1 MRKVYT
7 AIFMLLIA
15 ACFAIANISILSSQ
29 EKALKKIYISSI
41 QGSGVPEPLAKK
53 ARERIEFALY
63 ENFGKEYR
71 VLTDDDVKVM
81 FKKAQAIMAT
91 GCTAESCQTEIADAV
106 DADEIIYGELSR
118 DGTVLRLTTRNLLR
132 DRKSLAITKKSMVAL
147 SFADTELDHYAAE
160 AAKKLINPAY
170 SVRKPPA
177 IVEEGVSLSA
187 VKLEEVKG
195 LDIAVMRFASGDA
208 TIQTMI
214 AYLKGLVEEGDEAFN
229 DKKYDGAID
238 KYTKVLELVKKK
250 LSADKQARMADFTDG
265 VLKRNETAYSMR
277 YKTKIEEV
285 DNELKKRDYAEEK
298 QLLSLRERY
307 VKLET
312 EIAGLPEKLK
322 GEVMAEIIK
331 TLSQRYDEMT
341 STIVLLC
348 EKRGD
353 MLYGDYKFTEA
364 LAQYRSGGAYALRV
378 REPVARSLFAQRL
391 GKKEKATTETG
402 QSYLLSRV
410 RSLADRAELFNLQ
423 ERMRDAKSELKEARR
438 LIALDLSTFVT
449 PDVVVTYNAVAG
461 VLGVAFIKTEEQKKF
476 EEDERRKIAAEA
488 LQRKED
494 ERKRVEAKALQRK
507 YEEQTAKEANEK
519 QKQREE
525 DCTILKKCKGNKVRG
540 EWDKECWDAYWG
552 MEFDWRYKCK

>member
-1 MRKVYT
+1 MRPFYT
-7 AIFMLLIA
+7 ALFVLLLA
-15 ACFAIANISILSSQ
+15 ACFAIANISTLSSQ
-29 EKALKKIYISSI
+29 EKALKKLYISSI
-41 QGSGVPEPLAKK
+41 QASGVPEPLAKK

-63 ENFGKEYR
+63 ENFGREYR
-71 VLTDDDVKVM
+71 VLTDEDVKVM

-106 DADEIIYGELSR
+106 DADEIIYGELTR
-118 DGTVLRLTTRNLLR
+118 DGGLLRLTARTLLR
-132 DRKSLAITKKSMVAL
+132 DRKTLAITKKSMVVLA
-147 SFADTELDHYAAE
+147 FTDKELDHYASE

-170 SVRKPPA
+170 AVRKPPA
-177 IVEEGVSLSA
+177 IVDDGVSLAA
-187 VKLEEVKG
+187 VKIEEVKG
-195 LDIAVMRFASGDA
+195 LDIAVMRFTSDDA

-214 AYLKGLVEEGDEAFN
+214 TYLKGLVEEGDEAFN

-265 VLKRNETAYSMR
+265 VLKRSETAYSMR

-285 DNELKKRDYAEEK
+285 DKELKKRDYAEEK

-364 LAQYRSGGAYALRV
+364 LAQYRSGGAYALQV
-378 REPVARSLFAQRL
+378 RGPVARSLFAQRL

-476 EEDERRKIAAEA
+476 EDDERRKIAAEA

-507 YEEQTAKEANEK
+507 YEEQAAKEANEK

-525 DCTILKKCKGNKVRG
+525 DCIILKKCEGKVRG
-540 EWDKECWDAYWG
+540 EWDKECWDAYWR
-552 MEFDWRYKCK
+552 MDVYWRNKCK

>member
-7 AIFMLLIA
+7 AIFTLSIA
-15 ACFAIANISILSSQ
+15 ACFAIANISTLSSQ
-29 EKALKKIYISSI
+29 EKALKKLYISSI
-41 QGSGVPEPLAKK
+41 QASGVPEPLAKK

-63 ENFGKEYR
+63 ENFGREYR
-71 VLTDDDVKVM
+71 VLTDEDVKVM

-106 DADEIIYGELSR
+106 DADEIIYGELTR
-118 DGTVLRLTTRNLLR
+118 DGGLLRLTARTLLR
-132 DRKSLAITKKSMVAL
+132 DRKTLAITKKSMVVLA
-147 SFADTELDHYAAE
+147 FTDKELDHYASE

-170 SVRKPPA
+170 AVRKPPA
-177 IVEEGVSLSA
+177 IVDDGVSLAA
-187 VKLEEVKG
+187 VKIEEVKG
-195 LDIAVMRFASGDA
+195 LDIAVMRFTSDDA

-214 AYLKGLVEEGDEAFN
+214 TYLKGLVEEGDEAFN

-265 VLKRNETAYSMR
+265 VLKRSETAYSMR

-285 DNELKKRDYAEEK
+285 DKELKKRDYAEEK

-364 LAQYRSGGAYALRV
+364 LAQYRSGGAYALQV
-378 REPVARSLFAQRL
+378 RGPVARSLFAQRL

-476 EEDERRKIAAEA
+476 EDDERRKIAAEA

-507 YEEQTAKEANEK
+507 YEEQAAKEANEK

-525 DCTILKKCKGNKVRG
+525 DCIILKKCEGKVRG
-540 EWDKECWDAYWG
+540 EWDKECWDAYWR
-552 MEFDWRYKCK
+552 MDVYWRNKCK